1 MPNASVHLREL
12 FNMITKEENIHDL
25 KMNFLS
31 SVKKISNCL
40 MCGISRGKNNHFS
53 YKSLNIFFSY
63 GTRVFILQFLEAGN
77 SFIIRK
83 SNTLLLKRI
92 FIK

>member
-1 MPNASVHLREL
+1 MPHASVHLREL

-25 KMNFLS
+25 KMIFLS
-31 SVKKISNCL
+31 SVKKISSCL
-40 MCGISRGKNNHFS
+40 MCAICRGKNNHFS
-53 YKSLNIFFSY
+53 YKSLNFFLIWNSCVY
-63 GTRVFILQFLEAGN
+63 TANLEAGN

>member
-1 MPNASVHLREL
+1 MPHASVQLREL

-31 SVKKISNCL
+31 SVKKISSCL

-53 YKSLNIFFSY
+53 YKSLNIFFSCVY
-63 GTRVFILQFLEAGN
+63 TANLEAGN

-83 SNTLLLKRI
+83 SNTLRLKRI